1 MTQETE
7 TMIKWIIGSESSIMI
22 RNKTF
27 VKIAILNAQ
36 DMEDSDQNKELL
48 FIPLSTK
55 VLSKN

>member
-7 TMIKWIIGSESSIMI
+7 TMIKWIIGSQSSIMI

-27 VKIAILNAQ
+27 VKIAILHAQ

-55 VLSKN
+55 ALSKN

>member
-1 MTQETE
+1 
-7 TMIKWIIGSESSIMI
+7 MI

-27 VKIAILNAQ
+27 VKIAILHAQ

-55 VLSKN
+55 ALSKN